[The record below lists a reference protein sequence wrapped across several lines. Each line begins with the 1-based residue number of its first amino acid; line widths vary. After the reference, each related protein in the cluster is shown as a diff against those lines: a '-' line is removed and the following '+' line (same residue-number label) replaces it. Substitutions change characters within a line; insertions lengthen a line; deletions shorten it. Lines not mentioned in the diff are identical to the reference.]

1 MDVEKTGAPYRD
13 QGHDCLRCFG
23 EERNFRGKSISLKMG
38 LVPINTLKFVLD
50 LPRHGNLLADAARA
64 DVDKLAARVN
74 RVADEEYLAPSAAS
88 AAAWLVRLAHQNA
101 DLESEERYVLR
112 HLSPRPCLLC
122 FRGQPAKYSLL
133 APSLSRFE
141 LPRKRQHQ
149 RAVAWLHIALQLWA
163 NANFRF
169 SNANNDG
176 WWKGRPYALDRAEE
190 VDPVAQHY
198 GLGTNLID
206 WTWDPV
212 VAACFAAH
220 RLDVSSDVLGERTGR
235 VYIRAIP
242 PESKSQAMLPPSFAT
257 RIWHQRGAFQWQP
270 DPDAVGAI
278 AQELGSLGQLV
289 SARQAVTS
297 YPSVSFACS
306 RADRDDASD
315 RIAQLVSEND
325 PLQLLADWSLV
336 AAENVAEG
344 PAKSLTFSPTLEAL
358 ADALPYELLAEY
370 HKILQSSRKAEEDL
384 QLMIDYVDCVAIR
397 QTSSG
402 KQYDAAGLYLLAKAM
417 TDRHCLCQETTDERR
432 TVLSTLQKFMS
443 KPEYFWSLA
452 KNGDLG
458 EPPLW

>member
-1 MDVEKTGAPYRD
+1 MELVPVD
-13 QGHDCLRCFG
+13 
-23 EERNFRGKSISLKMG
+23 SLKF
-38 LVPINTLKFVLD
+38 LID
-50 LPRHGNLLADAARA
+50 LPRQGNLLADDAVS

-101 DLESEERYVLR
+101 DLESEERYLLPR
-112 HLSPRPCLLC
+112 LSPRPRLLC

-149 RAVAWLHIALQLWA
+149 RAVAWLHIGLQLWA
-163 NANFRF
+163 DANFQF
-169 SNANNDG
+169 SNANSDC
-176 WWKGRPYALDRAEE
+176 WWRGRPYSLDRAEE

-206 WTWDPV
+206 WSWDPV

-220 RLDVSSDVLGERTGR
+220 RLDVSSEVLGERTGR
-235 VYIRAIP
+235 VYIRAIH

-278 AQELGSLGQLV
+278 AQQLGSLGQLV
-289 SARQAVTS
+289 RARQAVTS

-306 RADRDDASD
+306 REDRDDASD
-315 RIAQLVSEND
+315 RIAQLVLKGD

-336 AAENVAEG
+336 VAENVAEV
-344 PAKSLTFSPTLEAL
+344 PAKSLTLSPTLEAL
-358 ADALPYELLAEY
+358 ADCLPHELLAEY
-370 HKILQSSRKAEEDL
+370 HEILQSSSKEEENP
-384 QLMIDYVDCVAIR
+384 QLMIDYVDYVALR
-397 QTSSG
+397 HTSSG
-402 KQYDAAGLYLLAKAM
+402 TQYDAAGLYLLAKAM
-417 TDRHCLCQETTDERR
+417 TDRHCLCQETIDERR

-443 KPEYFWSLA
+443 KPDYFWSLA
-452 KNGDLG
+452 KNGNLG
-458 EPPLW
+458 EPPLWACAAGFPGEF